1 MSQLFTPGGQSIG
14 VSALVSVLPM
24 KSGLISFRMDWLN
37 LLEVQGFLKSLLQHR
52 NSKASIL
59 WRSAFFRVQLSHPYV
74 TAGKTTASTIPVEQ
88 KHEKTQKGVRHARGP
103 EVTRLCC

>member
-52 NSKASIL
+52 SSKASIL

-88 KHEKTQKGVRHARGP
+88 KHEKTQEGVRHARGP